1 MLPKENLKYFALFVW
16 ISFRNFV
23 AKAENYTPEMSQD
36 NLGTAYEF
44 KIHIDAG
51 KEDCFYQYIEAGSSL
66 YIAFQVVRGGD
77 SMAGFYVNGP
87 TNQPIMP
94 YQWKQHAEID
104 DSNVLQT
111 GYYSLCID
119 NKPSSFHSKLVSLY
133 LASLKRDE
141 WDKYIKE
148 LSDSDVSVS
157 NVTSMLRNV
166 QLNINEV
173 VKKLEHSRQKHTY
186 DLYLADSNNRY
197 VQNWSLIHCVV
208 VIACSIVQVIF
219 VRKLFESNEFK
230 KGKVRA

>member
-1 MLPKENLKYFALFVW
+1 MQRSMTVMYCKQVDDFHRKHHHIYSINNTMLYP
-16 ISFRNFV
+16 
-23 AKAENYTPEMSQD
+23 
-36 NLGTAYEF
+36 
-44 KIHIDAG
+44 
-51 KEDCFYQYIEAGSSL
+51 SL
-66 YIAFQVVRGGD
+66 
-77 SMAGFYVNGP
+77 
-87 TNQPIMP
+87 
-94 YQWKQHAEID
+94 
-104 DSNVLQT
+104 